1 MVHWGLM
8 IVLRDFNLSENVY
21 RVGPLVTEHAPSA
34 GQSVCALIRYEAIS
48 SHIMVRKSAG

>member
-21 RVGPLVTEHAPSA
+21 RVGHLVIEHAPSA
-34 GQSVCALIRYEAIS
+34 AQSVCILIRYEAIS